1 LRDYSVLE
9 VTSVLAV
16 PGTSYGAVVWP
27 KDAQRIAEE
36 RAGIGRPAP
45 ATLASSHL
53 AQALDAFDD
62 ACSPEA
68 VFAPRKIWPL
78 QPSDSIGSRRTVSE
92 ITQRNLCLTAALF
105 TAFAA
110 EAFVNNF
117 LEVHDLKSQLSAT
130 KFKKLDR
137 GSTVQKY
144 VEGVA
149 LAYEP
154 LFDPKDEVMPT
165 ISELLDVRNKLVHP
179 RPGLGPPIAYMPDP
193 TWRHMYPPT
202 KVAGWLIAV
211 AGAAEL
217 MEVRCYGFDYHSLP
231 AAFIWHGRNTVI
243 DLAARSEPLPDP
255 EMTGRAPVIQ
265 LLAEAAAKR
274 AEQAEGIRLTIHE
287 IRDARLKHA
296 AEVGPWDKF
305 TELLARDPRAG
316 SGESPSST

>member
-1 LRDYSVLE
+1 LPEHRQLLR
-9 VTSVLAV
+9 LAGV
-16 PGTSYGAVVWP
+16 SYGAVVWP
-27 KDAQRIAEE
+27 KDQQRIEEE
-36 RAGIGRPAP
+36 RAGIARPAP

-78 QPSDSIGSRRTVSE
+78 QSSDSVRSRRTLSE
-92 ITQRNLCLTAALF
+92 ITQRNLALTATLF

-117 LEVHDLKSQLSAT
+117 LDAHDLKSRVSAT

-149 LAYEP
+149 IAYEP
-154 LFDPKDEVMPT
+154 LFEPNDEVIPA
-165 ISELLDVRNKLVHP
+165 ISGLFEVRNKLVHA
-179 RPGLGPPIAYMPDP
+179 RPGIGPPIAYMPDP
-193 TWRHMYPPT
+193 VWRRIYPPT
-202 KVAGWLIAV
+202 KVAEWLIAV

-217 MEVRCYGFDYHSLP
+217 MEARCYGFDYHSFP
-231 AAFIWHGRNTVI
+231 AAFIWRGRNIITDI
-243 DLAARSEPLPDP
+243 AARSEPLPDP
-255 EMTGRAPVIQ
+255 AMTGRAPVIQ
-265 LLAEAAAKR
+265 LLADEAAEQAKR
-274 AEQAEGIRLTIHE
+274 AGGMRLTVDE
-287 IRDARLKHA
+287 LRGARLRLA

-305 TELLARDPRAG
+305 TELLSRDPHAECDEAPG
-316 SGESPSST
+316 SA